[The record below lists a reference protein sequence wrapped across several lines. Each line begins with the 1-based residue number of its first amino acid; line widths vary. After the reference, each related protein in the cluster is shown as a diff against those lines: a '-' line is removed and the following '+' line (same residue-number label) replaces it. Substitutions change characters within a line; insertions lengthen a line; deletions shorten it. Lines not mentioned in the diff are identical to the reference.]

1 MTWLWCIFAGFYLVA
16 YSFWVPKIFSSLP
29 LVILALF
36 VTLALGSGLLFD
48 GFSRAMQLQTGS
60 SLRSLPMGRA
70 PALAGWSCV
79 AGVRFGVHSTGRLGR
94 GTLASRSW
102 HSGCRWRYHD
112 SLRHHQQ
119 MNLSALTT
127 LTAPLP
133 THRARETRC
142 LVRMGPSSRWG
153 VRSEPEVRIP
163 PGPAIGFA
171 QEACRTHLCLNH
183 DGA

>member
-70 PALAGWSCV
+70 RRLLGGVVLLAYVSV
-79 AGVRFGVHSTGRLGR
+79 
-94 GTLASRSW
+94 
-102 HSGCRWRYHD
+102 Y
-112 SLRHHQQ
+112 
-119 MNLSALTT
+119 
-127 LTAPLP
+127 
-133 THRARETRC
+133 
-142 LVRMGPSSRWG
+142 
-153 VRSEPEVRIP
+153 IP
-163 PGPAIGFA
+163 PGGWVVAHWPLDLGIAVVGGVIMIVYGII
-171 QEACRTHLCLNH
+171 NK
-183 DGA
+183 